1 MCQSPSARLIV
12 LRLLLLVAGFSFV
25 DRMAMAQQFQ
35 LRTFQRKQLTDVY
48 YSEGISAGD
57 LNNDGVSDVI
67 YGPHW
72 YAGPDYSQ
80 RQELYP
86 AVPQPRER
94 YADNFFNWVYDF
106 NGDGWNDILVV
117 GFPGTPAFVYRNP
130 GRDGLTGLWEKL
142 QVADSVSN
150 EAPQFT
156 DITGDGQPELIC
168 TRQGHYGY
176 YVRSAQDPLGA
187 WQFRSISEK
196 VAPTPFGHGLGVGDV
211 NSDGRLDMIATDGWL
226 EHPEDVAAPLWKF
239 HKYPFA
245 PAAADMFALDA
256 DGDGDADVITA
267 LHAHEYGL
275 AWFENTGTTDGE
287 VTFTQHLIMGKTSA
301 DSPYGVLFTEPH
313 AVKLADVNGD
323 GLQDIITGK
332 TYWSHHRSSPLWDAG
347 AVVYWFEL
355 RRQKSADGQVQ
366 VDWVPHLAD
375 GDSGIGRGLAVQDLN
390 TDGLVDIAAGGMVGA
405 SVLTHVAT
413 PVTEAEFRAAQP
425 QKRKEMA
432 EGLQPAEAAA
442 HMTVPAGFRVQLA
455 AGEPQ
460 VHQPIAMCFDHRGRV
475 WVAEAYTYP
484 LRAKEGGGRDR
495 IVIFEDQDGDGT
507 FDSSKT
513 FIEGLNLVS
522 GLEVGFGGVFVGAAP
537 YLLFIPDADG
547 DDVPD
552 GSAPQS
558 GAMSKIAQQGLQFPG
573 DVPPGAV
580 VLRDGFGWQDTHETL
595 NAFIWGPDG
604 WLYGCHGVFTHSKVG
619 HPGAADDKRLPLNA
633 AVWRYHPQKDVFEA
647 FMNGTSNPWG
657 VDFNDRG
664 QAFIT
669 ACVIPH
675 LWHVIQGARYH
686 RQGGQHFNPYTYE
699 DIRTI
704 ADHAHYVGDI
714 ADHAWWG
721 QEPKAAGGT
730 LDAGGGHAHCG
741 AMIYLGDN
749 WPEQYRNQIF
759 FNNVHGNRVNCDI
772 LEPVAGTSAW
782 VGHHGRDLLLA
793 NDHYF
798 RGINLRYGP
807 DGTVYLLD
815 WYDKNA
821 CHRTNPEIWDRSSGR
836 IYRIVY
842 GQPARVTVDAS
853 KWDEQQ
859 LFAAHEHRN
868 EWHSRMA
875 RRQLMERGC
884 SDALHARLWAAAVD
898 AGRPVEQRL
907 RFLWSLHASRG
918 LTAEQTLQLLG
929 DGDAWVR
936 SWAIQLELE
945 DQQADEGV
953 LQKLAKLAVEDE
965 SAVVRLYLC
974 SALQRL
980 PLQSRGPIAA
990 ALAMHEED
998 AGDHNLP
1005 LLLWYGIEPVVADD
1019 PAAALRIAE
1028 QTKIEKLRRFIIR
1041 RAAAEAKSLPA
1052 VVGLLGRVQ
1061 TAGEQSLILEEML
1074 ASFEGSVGLAMPEEW
1089 KSAYEVLQKS
1099 DQQAVRDRADQ
1110 VAVLFGDQRV
1120 FSVMRRLLADER
1132 AEPARRRRAL
1142 DVLVRGQDRDSAEV
1156 FLSAAVLD
1164 QADLQGPAIRAL
1176 AAIGS
1181 EKTPQIL
1188 LQRYAQLPIAAKAD
1202 VIGTLVARPAW
1213 TKLLLQAIGAGQVP
1227 SGDLHAYHVRQI
1239 LAFGNPELNDLLKRN
1254 WGEIREAAADRQ
1266 AQLADWK
1273 KQLGPRVLAK
1283 ASTGNGRR
1291 VFAKTCQNCHKLFG
1305 TGGEIGPDITGSN
1318 RANLDYILENIL
1330 DPGAVVG
1337 RDYQVT
1343 VLALSDGRVV
1353 QGLLRKETDSALTIQ
1368 TINDAVVVPKA
1379 EIEERSLSNTSM
1391 MPERQLDSLT
1401 KDEVRDLIA
1410 YLASPSQ
1417 VALSGPKA
1425 PIDPQTKKVPGA
1437 QEGEALK
1444 IVEKTGGN
1452 AVSQPMGG
1460 FAADRWSGSDHL
1472 WWTGAGP
1479 GDRLGLEVQA
1489 AAAGLYDVEIVLT
1502 KARDYGVVRLQLD
1515 QVVLDPQLDLY
1526 NTPEVITTGVLT
1538 YRGVQLAEGAHRLSV
1553 EIVGANPAA
1562 VKNHMVGV
1570 DYVRLVPA
1578 VPAPAAAPKQ

>member
-1 MCQSPSARLIV
+1 VWFV
-12 LRLLLLVAGFSFV
+12 LLSGGLFVVPAAG
-25 DRMAMAQQFQ
+25 AQDSV
-35 LRTFQRKQLTDVY
+35 LHTFQRKQLTDVY
-48 YSEGISAGD
+48 YSEGIAAGD
-57 LNNDGVSDVI
+57 LNNDGISDVI

-80 RQELYP
+80 RQEIYP

-94 YADNFFNWVYDF
+94 YADNFFNWVHDF

-130 GRDGLTGLWEKL
+130 GRDGLTGLWDKL

-176 YVRSAQDPLGA
+176 YSAVAADPLGA
-187 WQFRSISEK
+187 WQFQEISEK
-196 VAPTPFGHGLGVGDV
+196 IAPTPFGHGLGVGDI
-211 NSDGRLDMIATDGWL
+211 NGDGRLDMIATDGWL
-226 EHPEDVAAPLWKF
+226 QHPADPAAQKF
-239 HKYPFA
+239 WTFHRYPFA
-245 PAAADMFALDA
+245 PAAADMFALDV
-256 DGDGDADVITA
+256 DGDGDADVISA

-287 VTFTQHLIMGKTSA
+287 VIFTQHLIMGKTQA
-301 DSPYGVLFTEPH
+301 DNPYGVLFTEPH

-355 RRQKSADGQVQ
+355 QRQRTASGVVQ

-375 GDSGIGRGLAVQDLN
+375 GDSGIGRGLAVQDIN
-390 TDGLVDIAAGGMVGA
+390 GDGLVDVAAGGMVGA
-405 SVLTHVAT
+405 SVLTHVARQ
-413 PVTEAEFRAAQP
+413 VTAEEFQAAQP
-425 QKRKEMA
+425 QKRKQMA

-442 HMTVPAGFRVQLA
+442 HMTVPPGFRVQLA

-460 VHQPIAMCFDHRGRV
+460 VHQPIAMCFDHRGRL
-475 WVAEAYTYP
+475 WVAEAFTYP
-484 LRAKEGGGRDR
+484 LRAAEGAGRDR
-495 IVIFEDQDGDGT
+495 IVIFEDADGDGA
-507 FDSSKT
+507 FEKSKV

-537 YLLFIPDADG
+537 YLLFIPDANG

-552 GSAPQS
+552 GKSPTS
-558 GAMSKIAQQGLQFPG
+558 GAMSGIPQQQLPFPE
-573 DVPPGAV
+573 DVPAGAI

-619 HPGAADDKRLPLNA
+619 RPGSADGERLPLNA

-772 LEPVAGTSAW
+772 LEPVEGTSAW
-782 VGHHGRDLLLA
+782 VGHHGKDLLLS

-815 WYDKNA
+815 WYDRNA

-842 GQPARVTVDAS
+842 GEAKRVNVDAS
-853 KWDEQQ
+853 KWDDEQ

-868 EWHSRMA
+868 EWHTRMA

-884 SDALHARLWAAAVD
+884 SEALAGRLWTAIMD
-898 AGRPVEQRL
+898 GSRPVEQRL
-907 RFLWSLHASRG
+907 RCLWSLHAAVG
-918 LTAEQTLQLLG
+918 LEEQQTLQLLV
-929 DGDAWVR
+929 DRDFWIR

-945 DQQADEGV
+945 DQGASEAVVQALTKMAQDE
-953 LQKLAKLAVEDE
+953 D

-980 PLQSRGPIAA
+980 PLQSRAPIAA
-990 ALAMHEED
+990 ALAMHAGD
-998 AGDHNLP
+998 ASDHNLP
-1005 LLLWYGIEPVVADD
+1005 LLLWYGTEPLVSDD
-1019 PAAALRIAE
+1019 PETALKIAE

-1041 RAAAEAKSLPA
+1041 RAAAESKSLPA
-1052 VVGLLGRVQ
+1052 VVALLGRVSGD
-1061 TAGEQSLILEEML
+1061 AERALILDEML
-1074 ASFEGSVGLAMPEEW
+1074 ASFEGRVGITMPQEW
-1089 KSAYEVLQKS
+1089 KPTYEILQKS
-1099 DQQAVRDRADQ
+1099 EQQEVRDRADQ

-1120 FSVMRRLLADER
+1120 FSVMRKLLADT
-1132 AEPARRRRAL
+1132 AADVGRRRRAL
-1142 DVLVRGQDRDSAEV
+1142 DVLVRGQDRDSSDV
-1156 FLSAAVLD
+1156 FLSAAVLE
-1164 QADLQGPAIRAL
+1164 QSDLQGPAIRAL
-1176 AAIGS
+1176 AAIGG
-1181 EKTPQIL
+1181 ERTPAVL
-1188 LQRYAQLPIAAKAD
+1188 LERYERLAPAVRTDA
-1202 VIGTLVARPAW
+1202 VGTLVSRPAW
-1213 TKLLLQAIGAGQVP
+1213 TKLLLEAIGDGRVP
-1227 SGDLHAYHVRQI
+1227 SGDLHAYHVRQV
-1239 LAFGNPELNDLLKRN
+1239 LAFSDAGLNELLKQH
-1254 WGEIREAAADRQ
+1254 WGEIREASADRR

-1283 ASTGNGRR
+1283 ASLGNGRR

-1318 RANLDYILENIL
+1318 RGNLDYILENIL
-1330 DPGAVVG
+1330 DPSAVVG

-1343 VLALSDGRVV
+1343 VVALNDGRVV

-1368 TINDAVVVPKA
+1368 TINDAVVIPKS
-1379 EIEERSLSNTSM
+1379 EIDERSLSNISM
-1391 MPERQLDSLT
+1391 MPERQLDSLS

-1410 YLASPSQ
+1410 YLASPAQ
-1417 VALSGPKA
+1417 VALSGPSA
-1425 PIDPQTKKVPGA
+1425 PIDARTKKVPGA

-1460 FAADRWSGSDHL
+1460 FPADKWSGNDHL
-1472 WWTGAGP
+1472 WWTGAKP

-1489 AAAGLYDVEIVLT
+1489 AEAGLYDVEVVLT
-1502 KARDYGVVRLQLD
+1502 RARDYGVVRLQLD
-1515 QVVLDPQLDLY
+1515 QTVLDPQLDLF
-1526 NTPEVITTGVLT
+1526 NTPEVVTTGVLT
-1538 YRGVQLAEGAHRLSV
+1538 YRGVQLSQGAHRMTF
-1553 EIVGANPAA
+1553 EIVGSNPAA

-1578 VPAPAAAPKQ
+1578 EPAQQK